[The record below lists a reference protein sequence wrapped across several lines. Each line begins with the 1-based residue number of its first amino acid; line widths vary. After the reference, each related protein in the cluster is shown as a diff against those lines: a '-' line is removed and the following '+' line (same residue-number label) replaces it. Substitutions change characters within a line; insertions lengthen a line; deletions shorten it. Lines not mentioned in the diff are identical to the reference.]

1 MPLQADT
8 RKATDRTHLGLDWH
22 RSRRTATHARS
33 APEETPGQAHA
44 RRRSE
49 RREAHMRTA
58 LAMRELDAA
67 ISAGERAA
75 ERLESRLLDAGRRSD
90 EITTR
95 LRRSRYID
103 PGHQLN

>member
-1 MPLQADT
+1 
-8 RKATDRTHLGLDWH
+8 
-22 RSRRTATHARS
+22 
-33 APEETPGQAHA
+33 
-44 RRRSE
+44 
-49 RREAHMRTA
+49 
-58 LAMRELDAA
+58 MRELDAA

-103 PGHQLN
+103 TGHQLN